1 MRKAVKLNSN
11 IITVTPKVSP
21 SITAVTQIQP
31 ILCHGDAS
39 GAIEIEID
47 RTTGLLPF
55 DITITGQTTGHTETI
70 TDSFDYEII
79 FSGLPADTYD
89 IILQDAKGCQA
100 VHSIT
105 ISEPDPITFDLN
117 QSYITCIPGG
127 TSLGE
132 IIIENVIGG
141 TAPYTIIGEIILEVL
156 ISIQPSRQKIIHL
169 LLLIM
174 VFMRLK

>member
-1 MRKAVKLNSN
+1 MVEVTTVHLLLLVQLPLITQLVNPGTYQFKIVDEKGCETESN

-105 ISEPDPITFDLN
+105 ISEPDPN
-117 QSYITCIPGG
+117 YI
-127 TSLGE
+127 
-132 IIIENVIGG
+132 
-141 TAPYTIIGEIILEVL
+141 
-156 ISIQPSRQKIIHL
+156 
-169 LLLIM
+169 
-174 VFMRLK
+174 